1 MCVIFLETIQGDVKT
16 GGLHD
21 SLSSADYHECIDSDK
36 KKRARLAH
44 FYLIYNIMR

>member
-1 MCVIFLETIQGDVKT
+1 MYIIFLEIIQGGVKT
-16 GGLHD
+16 DGLHD
-21 SLSSADYHECIDSDK
+21 SLSSADYHECVDSEK